1 MQVCRPAAP
10 GCICRPLAVRSLRTF
25 MNPPPLV
32 PIPPLADDPEFV
44 VPLGTGWRLGPG
56 PGPLGPP
63 LCCFDRSTFVIDISV
78 GGSGM
83 ITNTIFFFFALQ
95 QLSPCNAGFIFHRFL
110 DNTNKWIWRIPEF
123 RKNNL
128 SLGKKFLEF
137 RRQFSKFF
145 GEICNFCSK
154 IA

>member
-1 MQVCRPAAP
+1 MSSFDHRCSNKKPIEGLTLRLVKEAEKLIQVCRPAAP
-10 GCICRPLAVRSLRTF
+10 GCICRPLVVRSLRTF

-32 PIPPLADDPEFV
+32 PIPPLADDPEF

-83 ITNTIFFFFALQ
+83 VTNTIFFFFALQ
-95 QLSPCNAGFIFHRFL
+95 QLFHMSITFKL
-110 DNTNKWIWRIPEF
+110 TAN
-123 RKNNL
+123 
-128 SLGKKFLEF
+128 FLELKKEGHF
-137 RRQFSKFF
+137 HYK
-145 GEICNFCSK
+145 NFLRALK
-154 IA
+154 